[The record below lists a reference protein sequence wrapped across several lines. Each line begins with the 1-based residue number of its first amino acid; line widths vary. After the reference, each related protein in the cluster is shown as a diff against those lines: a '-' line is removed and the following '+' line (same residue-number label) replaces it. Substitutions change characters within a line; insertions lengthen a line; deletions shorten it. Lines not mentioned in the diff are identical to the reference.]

1 MFPDSSFTSL
11 NCGKTKASYIAVHAL
26 APYAREQFRN
36 LYSGKLFGL
45 HVDETTYNRKSR
57 LEFWIVHFADGT
69 RFCRYMTTIELDVSL
84 NIEEFLRNTSSA
96 KTLDDVKLQ
105 DANAVFAAIESALA
119 LYHLSFDN
127 LVYLALSS
135 SGTLITSFS

>member
-1 MFPDSSFTSL
+1 MKQLIIENRVWSS
-11 NCGKTKASYIAVHAL
+11 
-26 APYAREQFRN
+26 R
-36 LYSGKLFGL
+36 
-45 HVDETTYNRKSR
+45 
-57 LEFWIVHFADGT
+57 IVHFADGT

-127 LVYLALSS
+127 LVYLMTDNCTTMTGKHAGVKAKVRDVSPRMIDFPGCS
-135 SGTLITSFS
+135 VVLIKPTYC